1 MQNQSKLILH
11 HVGGRAGSIS
21 FPISD
26 NFEQDIINIIYDA
39 DKVCVKQIESLWHN
53 KECQTYV
60 YPYCLLDKIG
70 NSSFNLNYDPY
81 TSSIYSFD
89 EKFKEYYSPN
99 DHVDIDY
106 VFGDAFRTMN
116 KFDLNTT
123 TLDEIVEKDNIIPP
137 DFLSIDTQGSE
148 LNILMGAKKCLEQ
161 NILSLL
167 VEVEFLPIYKNQPLF
182 GDICKFL
189 YKYGFLLSDLSYFRR
204 YPCRGKEW
212 FRGAGDIVD
221 GEALFIKSPNAL
233 KNKSDK
239 EKALQLNKLS
249 FISLIF
255 NRFETLQL
263 CVQNKKYKVIAS
275 DEKYLRL
282 VGDLASLVK
291 ELPDRSLPIF
301 SDKYTFEQSK
311 NRFQIKPK
319 DNKHRNSD
327 SYIFIHLKNRLKNNI
342 YFRLIIK
349 FYQRIKQL
357 LSKCSTNIYF
367 YYKGLFKKSKVEQLL
382 LQYGL
387 KEQCLLV
394 MRNRIFDMNKR
405 RMHFKNGR
413 RKEFS

>member
-1 MQNQSKLILH
+1 MKNQSKLILH
-11 HVGGRAGSIS
+11 HVGGRAGSIG
-21 FPISD
+21 FPIPE

-39 DKVCVKQIESLWHN
+39 DETCVKQIESIWQN
-53 KECQTYV
+53 KKFQTFV

-70 NSSFNLNYDPY
+70 STSFNLNYDPY

-89 EKFKEYYSPN
+89 QKYKDYYSPN
-99 DHVDIDY
+99 DQKDVDY
-106 VFGDAFRTMN
+106 VFGDSFRTMEM
-116 KFDLNTT
+116 FDLNTT

-148 LNILMGAKKCLEQ
+148 LNILKGARKCLEQ
-161 NILSLL
+161 NVLSLL

-182 GDICKFL
+182 GDICEFL

-221 GEALFIKSPNAL
+221 GEALFIKSPNTL
-233 KNKSDK
+233 QSKSDK
-239 EKALQLNKLS
+239 EKALQLNKLA
-249 FISLIF
+249 FISIIF
-255 NRFETLQL
+255 NRFETVQL

-291 ELPDRSLPIF
+291 ELPDRSMPIF

-311 NRFQIKPK
+311 NRFQINPT

-327 SYIFIHLKNRLKNNI
+327 SYIFNLLKNRLKNNI
-342 YFRLIIK
+342 FFRLIIK
-349 FYQRIKQL
+349 FYRKIKQL
-357 LSKCSTNIYF
+357 LSKCLTNIYF
-367 YYKGLFKKSKVEQLL
+367 YSNGLFKKSKVELLL

-394 MRNRIFDMNKR
+394 MRNRIFDMKKKE
-405 RMHFKNGR
+405 MHLKNGT
-413 RKEFS
+413 RKGFS